1 MHYKIGT
8 RGSKLALAQSEY
20 VRKRLEESF
29 PEDTFELV
37 IISTTGDK
45 ITDRPLAAIGS
56 KGLFVREIE
65 EELLSREINM
75 AYLTGEPR
83 IDVREIDLSQLITS
97 SSSNIVAA
105 FATF

>member
-65 EELLSREINM
+65 
-75 AYLTGEPR
+75 
-83 IDVREIDLSQLITS
+83 
-97 SSSNIVAA
+97 
-105 FATF
+105 

>member
-56 KGLFVREIE
+56 KGLFVTVAPTAARAETPKK
-65 EELLSREINM
+65 RPTM
-75 AYLTGEPR
+75 
-83 IDVREIDLSQLITS
+83 
-97 SSSNIVAA
+97 IVS
-105 FATF
+105 TRLYTC